1 VLDTLKSTVREFLDD
16 DAPRM
21 AAALSYYT
29 VFSLPAI
36 LILLLLVA
44 GFFMDP
50 TDVESRVLSQVEDV
64 LGDEGAEQ
72 IQTMIQESAE
82 LGGGPITVIL
92 SLLALAFGATGAFF
106 QLQAMLNKAW
116 SVAPDPER
124 SGIRTF
130 VVKRVL
136 SFGMIMVVAF
146 LLLVSLVISAFITRA
161 GAAIAE
167 ALPGAVSAPMLL
179 GLDIGL
185 SLVVFTILFAAIFKV
200 MPDARITW
208 RDVGVGAGFTAV
220 LFLASKYIFAF
231 FLSMADPGSA
241 FGAAG
246 SLAVVMIWIYVSSMV
261 LFLGAEFTQVWAR
274 NHGTRIVP
282 DDGAVRVSKETGLRE
297 RPGDEV
303 RPSGA

>member
-1 VLDTLKSTVREFLDD
+1 MLDILKNTIKEFLDD

-36 LILLLLVA
+36 LILLLLVV

-50 TDVESRVLSQVEDV
+50 TDVEARLLNQVEEV
-64 LGDEGAEQ
+64 LGDEGANQ
-72 IQTMIQESAE
+72 IQTMIRQSAE
-82 LGGGPITVIL
+82 LGGGPLAVIL

-116 SVAPDPER
+116 SVAPDPSR
-124 SGIRTF
+124 SGVKTF
-130 VVKRVL
+130 LVKRVL
-136 SFGMIMVVAF
+136 SFGMIVVIAF
-146 LLLVSLVISAFITRA
+146 MLMVSLVVSALITRA
-161 GAAIAE
+161 GGAIAE
-167 ALPGAVSAPMLL
+167 ALPGAISAAMLL
-179 GLDIGL
+179 GIDIGL
-185 SLVVFTILFAAIFKV
+185 SLVVFTVLFAGSFKV

-208 RDVGVGAGFTAV
+208 RDVGIGAAVTAV
-220 LFLASKYIFAF
+220 LFLGSKYLFSF

-274 NHGTRIVP
+274 NHGTRIEP
-282 DDGAVRVSKETGLRE
+282 DDGAIRVDKETGQPDRTGGGE
-297 RPGDEV
+297 ATTP
-303 RPSGA
+303 A